1 MGGNC
6 TLRPESRP
14 CWPQQPKDLL
24 PHTCSTTQQ
33 HLPYSPHPRTS
44 SQAVTGRAAD
54 LESSE
59 RTRLAGRG
67 LLCPPS
73 SRNQASSCPPTALD
87 RAPARSQCHLPPRQC
102 IAAPARPGLSPPCA
116 PQMLDEGCLQF
127 GQELAKGG
135 QAGAWAAPQLV
146 TRELLAECQGPEA
159 EWLSGSDGAPPG
171 APGALPPV
179 PEDEAA
185 EFGAGPG
192 SPGSA
197 AGSPTTLLH
206 EPGCSSPSARELSG
220 LEDSYG
226 SLPSTLSSPD
236 GAPLQPA
243 PDAACAVGAWG
254 SPRQG
259 FVNALHNPMYEGDAA
274 DACDAAAGGPSLEH
288 ELLVAT
294 PDGRSGA
301 GGAPARMTPCGT
313 PGADDAGATDAGT
326 KPGSAGRAGL
336 AERSRSLEAQLLGAA
351 PSPLEAAALQQLRAR
366 LESLEVE
373 VARLRCA
380 GAWWAGWECAE
391 LVGCARVT
399 GTLPLVWRQL
409 AGRSRPESTSWGH
422 ASASTWPRQGSVH
435 ANAQTLQ
442 GREDGCRGPGGC
454 AAGRSSTV
462 VCGARGL
469 SGGAAG
475 CRAANSTGGLGA
487 GTAACDDPAAVL
499 PPRSSSP
506 MPSPVTSV
514 GGRLTM
520 RACPPP
526 CPAPPRPALP
536 WNRRSASS
544 ACLRSSWMTRSSSWG
559 RRCKRWSS
567 WSTGWN

>member
-1 MGGNC
+1 
-6 TLRPESRP
+6 
-14 CWPQQPKDLL
+14 
-24 PHTCSTTQQ
+24 
-33 HLPYSPHPRTS
+33 
-44 SQAVTGRAAD
+44 
-54 LESSE
+54 
-59 RTRLAGRG
+59 
-67 LLCPPS
+67 
-73 SRNQASSCPPTALD
+73 
-87 RAPARSQCHLPPRQC
+87 
-102 IAAPARPGLSPPCA
+102 
-116 PQMLDEGCLQF
+116 MLDDGCLQF

-159 EWLSGSDGAPPG
+159 EWLSGSDGAPAG

-197 AGSPTTLLH
+197 AGSPTTPLH
-206 EPGCSSPSARELSG
+206 EPSCSSPSARELSG

-243 PDAACAVGAWG
+243 PDAACAASAGG
-254 SPRQG
+254 SPRQGGG

-294 PDGRSGA
+294 PDGRSGS
-301 GGAPARMTPCGT
+301 GGAPARMTPCGA
-313 PGADDAGATDAGT
+313 PGADDAGATDAGAP
-326 KPGSAGRAGL
+326 PGSAGRAGL

-380 GAWWAGWECAE
+380 VAWWAGWECAE

-409 AGRSRPESTSWGH
+409 AGRSRPESTSW
-422 ASASTWPRQGSVH
+422 AML
-435 ANAQTLQ
+435 LQ
-442 GREDGCRGPGGC
+442 
-454 AAGRSSTV
+454 
-462 VCGARGL
+462 ARGRARAV
-469 SGGAAG
+469 SMPMHKPCRDEKVAAE
-475 CRAANSTGGLGA
+475 AQ
-487 GTAACDDPAAVL
+487 AAVL
-499 PPRSSSP
+499 LDEVQLSFAALEASQAARQVAEQQTAQVGWARAQQLVTTRLLSCRPARHRPCRLLPP
-506 MPSPVTSV
+506 PVTSV

-520 RACPPP
+520 RACPLP

-559 RRCKRWSS
+559 RRCIRWSS
-567 WSTGWN
+567 WSTGWS